1 MPTLHFTVSASL
13 VLGGTSHEI
22 SQVSQPLSASSDA
35 TPVLDHYGGS
45 PTANAFYLH
54 SWIGGGSS
62 SMSTSV
68 VRPDGSADV
77 KMDIAAGDVNT
88 VKLEYDFV
96 TPSTNGP
103 RVHQLCSS
111 FIPVADLMAHLDGTS
126 KVQHLFMQNN
136 MVKNSAVLKFANV
149 STDVAQIRGLALRP
163 SALLETERLNT
174 TIFNMG
180 KEMKAKLSTLTISP
194 TNAGTNF
201 VEPYSFYTM
210 DKQLAN
216 YGMMGFTFQC
226 LNTAATAEMTMYNAY
241 QTLTSTGLSLD
252 SLASMSDADLV
263 TCFGTQLITRPTCCS
278 LTTPYGPDVTM
289 NLSGKVV
296 LETESIDRS
305 FSALAL
311 TAQVN

>member
-13 VLGGTSHEI
+13 VLGGTTHEI
-22 SQVSQPLSASSDA
+22 AQTLSASPNA
-35 TPVLDHYGGS
+35 TPELDHYGGS
-45 PTANAFYLH
+45 SAANAFFLH

-62 SMSTSV
+62 SMSTAV

-77 KMDIAAGDVNT
+77 KIDIAAGDVNT
-88 VKLEYDFV
+88 LKLEYDFV
-96 TPSTNGP
+96 TPTTSGP

-111 FIPVADLMAHLDGTS
+111 CIPVADLMAHLDGSS
-126 KVQHLFMQNN
+126 KCKHFFMQNN
-136 MVKNSAVLKFANV
+136 MVKNGAIMSFTNL
-149 STDVAQIRGLALRP
+149 STDIAEIKGLALRP

-174 TIFNMG
+174 IIFNMG

-210 DKQLAN
+210 EKQLSN

-241 QTLTSTGLSLD
+241 QTLKSTGLSLD
-252 SLASMSDADLV
+252 SLKTMTDADLV
-263 TCFGTQLITRPTCCS
+263 MCFGTQLITRPTCCS
-278 LTTPYGPDVTM
+278 LTTPYTPDVTM

-305 FSALAL
+305 FSSLAL
-311 TAQVN
+311 TAQV